1 MLCLRGIEMCWC
13 RVVPGGGQHAGLSV
27 CVSSLHSPAPLSS
40 TNSHPKSSTLSQ
52 GEELVEGDVFYFDY
66 GVVVI
71 WGLSQAAER
80 EVIRSLAGPALVDPL
95 SPQEVEI
102 DEFNFYYTANERP
115 HIQNDTFTSRVWGGE
130 GGHAKEFCLNKVLV

>member
-1 MLCLRGIEMCWC
+1 M
-13 RVVPGGGQHAGLSV
+13 
-27 CVSSLHSPAPLSS
+27 
-40 TNSHPKSSTLSQ
+40 
-52 GEELVEGDVFYFDY
+52 FYFDY

-115 HIQNDTFTSRVWGGE
+115 HIQNDTFTSRAWGG
-130 GGHAKEFCLNKVLV
+130 GLGVGRKVHAKEFCLNKVLV

>member
-1 MLCLRGIEMCWC
+1 M
-13 RVVPGGGQHAGLSV
+13 
-27 CVSSLHSPAPLSS
+27 
-40 TNSHPKSSTLSQ
+40 
-52 GEELVEGDVFYFDY
+52 FYFDY

-115 HIQNDTFTSRVWGGE
+115 HIQNDTFTSRVWGGGVRGVDVAE
-130 GGHAKEFCLNKVLV
+130 RRRAKGSCLNNCLAASPIAQPLILHSLLTLSF